1 MRRPLV
7 RLAQGPA
14 LLVALLIAVP
24 GAAQGQRVSRRAA
37 VETVQF
43 TAASVGREM
52 RYNVILPTGY
62 TDPTNA
68 ERRYPTLY
76 LLHGAGS
83 NYLSWTRFLGVSR
96 YALDYEMII
105 VMPDAGTTWYVNWA
119 RSDEDRLND
128 WEDYIVRDVIGH
140 VENRYRTVA
149 RREGRAIT
157 GFSMGGYGAM
167 MIGLRHPDLFVSVG
181 SQSGALEYARTA
193 GERLGRG
200 ETAQSPRQYAPARQ
214 AQREQPNPLIDLTG
228 FSSIVDRT
236 PIGQPFLTPAEAKAH
251 DPFELVLQVPRD
263 QLPLLHVDCGTDDGL
278 IGASKAFAEL
288 LLRHDLPFDYM
299 QLGGGHDPGY
309 WIQTVG
315 YFMGLHHEAMQRAL
329 GRRPI
334 AVRR

>member
-1 MRRPLV
+1 MRRLHLPSVLGPAVLAAALV
-7 RLAQGPA
+7 TLPAPALAQ
-14 LLVALLIAVP
+14 
-24 GAAQGQRVSRRAA
+24 RAP

-43 TAASVGREM
+43 IAASVGREM
-52 RYNVILPTGY
+52 RYNVILPSGY
-62 TDPTNA
+62 ADPANA

-76 LLHGAGS
+76 LLHGAGN
-83 NYLSWTRFLGVSR
+83 NYLSWTRFLGVGL
-96 YALDYEMII
+96 YAVDYEMII

-119 RSDEDRLND
+119 RSDDDRLNA

-140 VENRYRTVA
+140 VDNRYRTVA
-149 RREGRAIT
+149 RRDGRAIT

-167 MIGLRHPDLFVSVG
+167 TIGLRHPDLFVSVG

-193 GERLGRG
+193 RGRLDRG
-200 ETAQSPRQYAPARQ
+200 EPASSPRQYAPTRQ
-214 AQREQPNPLIDLTG
+214 TQREQPNPLIDLAG

-236 PIGQPFLTPAEAKAH
+236 PTGQPFVTAAETDAH
-251 DPFELVLQVPRD
+251 DPFALVLQIPRD

-278 IGASKAFAEL
+278 IGASKAFVAL
-288 LLRHDLPFDYM
+288 LLRHDIPFDYM

-329 GRRPI
+329 GRRPV

>member
-1 MRRPLV
+1 MDIGIRRAGV
-7 RLAQGPA
+7 
-14 LLVALLIAVP
+14 LVALIVTL
-24 GAAQGQRVSRRAA
+24 AAPALAQRAP

-43 TAASVGREM
+43 TADSVGREM
-52 RYNVILPTGY
+52 RYNVILPGGY
-62 TDPTNA
+62 ADPDNV

-83 NYLSWTRFLGVSR
+83 NYLSWTRFLGVGR

-119 RSDEDRLND
+119 RSDEDRLNA
-128 WEDYIVRDVIGH
+128 WEDYIIRDVIGH
-140 VENRYRTVA
+140 VDTRYRTVA

-167 MIGLRHPDLFVSVG
+167 TIGLRHPDLFVSVG
-181 SQSGALEYARTA
+181 SQSDALEYARTA

-200 ETAQSPRQYAPARQ
+200 EVARSPRQYAPARQ
-214 AQREQPNPLIDLTG
+214 AQRQQPNPLIDLAG

-236 PIGQPFLTPAEAKAH
+236 PIGQPFVTAAEATEH
-251 DPFELVLQVPRD
+251 DPFALVLQVPRD

-288 LLRHDLPFDYM
+288 LLRHDIPFDYM